1 MLIILAKNIE
11 RPISTYI
18 KFRNP
23 PVFVLYYD
31 TPPTLSLTFDGL
43 LSIDLSLSISELTYL
58 LLSAFSAS
66 IIIKYHNY

>member
-11 RPISTYI
+11 RPINMYI

-23 PVFVLYYD
+23 PVFVLYSD

-43 LSIDLSLSISELTYL
+43 LSIDLSLSISEFNL
-58 LLSAFSAS
+58 F
-66 IIIKYHNY
+66 IIVFFQCINNYQY